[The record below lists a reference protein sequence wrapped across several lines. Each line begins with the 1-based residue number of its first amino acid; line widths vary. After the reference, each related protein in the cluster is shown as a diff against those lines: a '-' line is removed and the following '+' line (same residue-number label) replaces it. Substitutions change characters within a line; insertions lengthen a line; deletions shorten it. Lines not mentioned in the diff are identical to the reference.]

1 MKNLHS
7 KILIIVIGFFVFSC
21 KVNQVVLAEKEQ
33 AAVDTHRRVAILPFK
48 VTFSEN
54 YKMNSRQSNRSNS
67 WQEQERVAG
76 LDLQKSCFL
85 LLTKRAA
92 KKQFGIT
99 VQDFLTTNKTLE
111 KENVGFSQI
120 KNFDKSTLARMLGVD
135 AVIWGETSMELSQSS
150 WAARNGM
157 KSNMQLYDAQSGNL
171 IWQNDVFQDATNRM
185 DSPQDLAGRNV
196 STLINT
202 LPYKTK
208 KIDY

>member
-1 MKNLHS
+1 
-7 KILIIVIGFFVFSC
+7 VIGFFVFSC

-33 AAVDTHRRVAILPFK
+33 AAVDTHQRVAILPFK

-54 YKMNSRQSNRSNS
+54 YKMNSRQSNRSNT

-76 LDLQKSCFL
+76 LDLQKNCFL

-99 VQDFLTTNKTLE
+99 IQDFLTTNKTLE

-157 KSNMQLYDAQSGNL
+157 KSNMQLYDAQSGNM